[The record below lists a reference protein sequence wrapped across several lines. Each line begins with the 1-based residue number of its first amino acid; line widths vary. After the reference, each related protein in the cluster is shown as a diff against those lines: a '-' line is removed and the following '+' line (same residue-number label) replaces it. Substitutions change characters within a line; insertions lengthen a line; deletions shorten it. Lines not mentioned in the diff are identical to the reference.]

1 MSLLRLF
8 LYPRVAINV
17 MRDFTQ
23 TSFLGAIPVTLDTV
37 ISGIIIFY
45 GDRSAAVWTAL
56 GFYWAS
62 VFLTLVVV
70 FGSVFVMHSRQGEV
84 ELSHVTGV

>member
-8 LYPRVAINV
+8 LYPKVALNV

-23 TSFLGAIPVTLDTV
+23 TSFLGAIPVALDT
-37 ISGIIIFY
+37 IIIGIMAFY
-45 GDRSAAVWTAL
+45 GAHPAAVWTAL
-56 GFYWAS
+56 GFYWVS

-70 FGSVFVMHSRQGEV
+70 FGSVFVVYSRQGEV
-84 ELSHVTGV
+84 ELSNVTGV